1 MDFENI
7 WPIFEEA
14 FTSEFRRSRE
24 GQAALLKNPKYHL
37 HIYGQQ
43 EDSPAGFMGCWHFDD
58 FIFVEHF
65 AVDKNLRGKGMGAKM
80 MKDLLSEGKLVILEV
95 EEPDTE
101 INRRRIGFYERA
113 GLMFHDFPYFQPSFI
128 RGEKPVP
135 LKIMASRL
143 LSAEEF
149 CKYREKL
156 FEEVYG
162 MNKEERHAYFQQY
175 GMQQSGC

>member
-1 MDFENI
+1 MVFENI

-14 FTSEFRRSRE
+14 FTPEFRRSRE

-37 HIYGQQ
+37 HIYGEQK
-43 EDSPAGFMGCWHFDD
+43 ESPTGFMGCWHFDD

-65 AVDKNLRGKGMGAKM
+65 AVDKNLRGKGMGTKM
-80 MKDLLSEGKLVILEV
+80 MKDLLLEGKLVILEV

-113 GLMFHDFPYFQPSFI
+113 GLVFHNFTYFQPSFI
-128 RGEKPVP
+128 QGEKPVP
-135 LKIMASRL
+135 LKIMASRW

-162 MNKEERHAYFQQY
+162 MNKEERDAYFQQY
-175 GMQQSGC
+175 GMQQSSR